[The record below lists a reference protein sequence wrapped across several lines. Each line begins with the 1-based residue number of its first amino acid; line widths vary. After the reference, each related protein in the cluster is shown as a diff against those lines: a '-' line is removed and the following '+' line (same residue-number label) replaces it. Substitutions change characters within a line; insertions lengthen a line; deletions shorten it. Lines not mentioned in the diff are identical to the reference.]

1 MYILDEDKDDIQYL
15 FHNRPKEVKM
25 ELVLEWGSEN
35 NEDIIFKNHS
45 EHNKELNWWKFSSY
59 N

>member
-1 MYILDEDKDDIQYL
+1 MCILDEDKDDIQYL

-35 NEDIIFKNHS
+35 TEDIIFKNHS
-45 EHNKELNWWKFSSY
+45 EHNKELN
-59 N
+59 